1 MEAEL
6 YSFDEV
12 CGMIEE
18 KGFKRFDRH
27 DDQVKHTWQF
37 KDRGSMLCVDTLFNS
52 RFVIYATERDFTA
65 LKRKADAQ
73 GLSEPVSI
81 QDKNKINEMIG
92 MFENVGSRAILF
104 IKHGNKRL
112 NPETA
117 EGYMP
122 HEIVFFTNDNLDFM
136 LGCLGEIESYV
147 VPKVTYVPKKPL
159 VKEIPAISEEE
170 LLDKFP
176 VGCAVSHARYG
187 EGTVE
192 DASEGKITVTF
203 DDGTQKVFAAALCV
217 QKNLLKRASY

>member
-1 MEAEL
+1 MGAEL

-52 RFVIYATERDFTA
+52 RFVIYATERDYTA

-92 MFENVGSRAILF
+92 MFESVGSRAILF

-117 EGYMP
+117 EGYIP
-122 HEIVFFTNDNLDFM
+122 HEIVFFTNGNLDFM
-136 LGCLGEIESYV
+136 LSCLAEIESYV
-147 VPKVTYVPKKPL
+147 VPKVTYVPKKAV
-159 VKEIPAISEEE
+159 VKEIPVISEEE
-170 LLDKFP
+170 LQDKFP
-176 VGCAVSHARYG
+176 VGCVVSHARYG

-192 DASEGKITVTF
+192 DTAEGKIRVCF
-203 DDGTQKVFAAALCV
+203 EDGTEKIFAAALCV
-217 QKNLLKRASY
+217 SKNLLKRAS